1 MNLIKTTTRTIF
13 DTILAVF
20 YTVFSLIATAILNIL
35 ILALGLGIVFVIY
48 YVITVYALGWDFN
61 FIGFLVS
68 LGVISGF
75 SQE

>member
-48 YVITVYALGWDFN
+48 YVITVYALGWNFN

-68 LGVISGF
+68 FGVISGF